1 MATYHNEKP
10 LSEIALVN
18 CFNKITA
25 NGIRTAEQLRQ
36 TEYYQEA
43 IEAIYNFVRD
53 AALKTKKSKDMLK
66 ASGLE
71 ADDVAVGFVLEYM
84 EKDGKIDAL
93 LKCRD
98 AGHSKWLCRCLAN
111 YLVDLIRHGRRKTK
125 DGDAEREKI
134 MAVADDQTLELLLSA
149 EMEADSVGVGC
160 EMIEFVLQN
169 VKFSSAEKLCGLLFL
184 DNSLCELMDVYNS
197 AESVKAFVEELV
209 SEAKAL
215 YGVNVLSDAE
225 ARDTIRM
232 LKNAA
237 DPEKA
242 ILLARHRAR
251 KKVLSVF
258 EKRCRSL
265 KLKKVS

>member
-1 MATYHNEKP
+1 MATYHNEKT

-71 ADDVAVGFVLEYM
+71 ADDVAGSFIIACM
-84 EKDGKIDAL
+84 EKDSKINGL

-98 AGHSKWLCRCLAN
+98 AGHSKWLGRCLAN
-111 YLVDLIRHGRRKTK
+111 YLFDLIRHGRRKTTK
-125 DGDAEREKI
+125 DGDAEKI
-134 MAVADDQTLELLLSA
+134 VTAIDDQTLELVSA
-149 EMEADSVGVGC
+149 EMEADPVGC

-169 VKFSSAEKLCGLLFL
+169 VNFSPAEKLCGLLFL
-184 DNSLCELMDVYNS
+184 DNSFGELMAMYNS
-197 AESVKAFVEELV
+197 AQSVEAFVEELV
-209 SEAKAL
+209 SEAKTI
-215 YGVNVLSDAE
+215 YGINVSDAE
-225 ARDTIRM
+225 ERGVVRM

-237 DPEKA
+237 DPGKA

-251 KKVLSVF
+251 KKVLSAF

>member
-71 ADDVAVGFVLEYM
+71 ADDVAGSFIIACM
-84 EKDGKIDAL
+84 EKDGKINGL

-98 AGHSKWLCRCLAN
+98 AGHSKWLWRCLAN
-111 YLVDLIRHGRRKTK
+111 YLVDLTRHGRRKTTK
-125 DGDAEREKI
+125 DGDAEKI
-134 MAVADDQTLELLLSA
+134 VTAIDDQTLELLSG
-149 EMEADSVGVGC
+149 EMEADPVGC

-169 VKFSSAEKLCGLLFL
+169 VNFSPAEKLCGLLFL
-184 DNSLCELMDVYNS
+184 DNSFGELMAMYNS
-197 AESVKAFVEELV
+197 AQSVEAFVEELV
-209 SEAKAL
+209 SEAKTI
-215 YGVNVLSDAE
+215 YGINVSDAE
-225 ARDTIRM
+225 ERDAVRM

-237 DPEKA
+237 DPRKA
-242 ILLARHRAR
+242 ILLARYRAR
-251 KKVLSVF
+251 KKILNVF
-258 EKRCRSL
+258 EKRRSL

>member
-84 EKDGKIDAL
+84 EKDSKIDGL

-98 AGHSKWLCRCLAN
+98 AGHSKWLWRCLAN
-111 YLVDLIRHGRRKTK
+111 YLVDLTRHGTRKTK
-125 DGDAEREKI
+125 DAEKI
-134 MAVADDQTLELLLSA
+134 VTAIDDQTLELVSA
-149 EMEADSVGVGC
+149 EMESNPVGC

-169 VKFSSAEKLCGLLFL
+169 VNFSPAEKLCGLLFL
-184 DNSLCELMDVYNS
+184 DNSFGELMAVYNNS
-197 AESVKAFVEELV
+197 AQSVEAFVEELV
-209 SEAKAL
+209 CEAKAI
-215 YGVNVLSDAE
+215 YGINVSDAE
-225 ARDTIRM
+225 ERDVVRM

-237 DPEKA
+237 DPGKA

-251 KKVLSVF
+251 KKVLNVF
-258 EKRCRSL
+258 EKRRSL
-265 KLKKVS
+265 KLKKAS

>member
-1 MATYHNEKP
+1 MATYHNEKT

-71 ADDVAVGFVLEYM
+71 ADDVAVGFVLECM
-84 EKDGKIDAL
+84 EKDGKIDGL

-98 AGHSKWLCRCLAN
+98 AGHSKWLGRCLAN
-111 YLVDLIRHGRRKTK
+111 YLFDLIRHGRRKTTK
-125 DGDAEREKI
+125 DGDAEKI
-134 MAVADDQTLELLLSA
+134 VTAIDDQTLELLSG
-149 EMEADSVGVGC
+149 EMEADPVGC
-160 EMIEFVLQN
+160 EMIEFVLEN
-169 VKFSSAEKLCGLLFL
+169 VTLSPAEKVMALFL
-184 DNSLCELMDVYNS
+184 DNSLCELMAVYN
-197 AESVKAFVEELV
+197 AQSVEAFVEELV
-209 SEAKAL
+209 SEAKTI
-215 YGVNVLSDAE
+215 YGINVSDAE
-225 ARDTIRM
+225 ERDAVRM

-237 DPEKA
+237 DPRKA
-242 ILLARHRAR
+242 ILLARYRAR
-251 KKVLSVF
+251 KKILNVF
-258 EKRCRSL
+258 EKRRSL

>member
-71 ADDVAVGFVLEYM
+71 ADDVAVGFVLECM
-84 EKDGKIDAL
+84 EKDGKIDGL

-98 AGHSKWLCRCLAN
+98 AGHSKWLGRCLAN
-111 YLVDLIRHGRRKTK
+111 YLFDLIRHGRRKTTK
-125 DGDAEREKI
+125 DGDAEKI
-134 MAVADDQTLELLLSA
+134 VTAIDDQTLELLSG
-149 EMEADSVGVGC
+149 EMEADPVGC
-160 EMIEFVLQN
+160 EMIEFMLEN
-169 VKFSSAEKLCGLLFL
+169 VTLSPAEKLMGLFL
-184 DNSLCELMDVYNS
+184 DNSLCELMVVYNNS
-197 AESVKAFVEELV
+197 TQSMEAFVEELV
-209 SEAKAL
+209 CEAKAI
-215 YGVNVLSDAE
+215 YGINVSDAE
-225 ARDTIRM
+225 ERDAVRM

-237 DPEKA
+237 DPRKA
-242 ILLARHRAR
+242 ILLARYRAR
-251 KKVLSVF
+251 KKILSVF
-258 EKRCRSL
+258 EKRRSL
-265 KLKKVS
+265 KLKKAF

>member
-1 MATYHNEKP
+1 MATYHNEKT

-71 ADDVAVGFVLEYM
+71 ADDVAVGFVLECM
-84 EKDGKIDAL
+84 EKDGKIDGL

-98 AGHSKWLCRCLAN
+98 AGHSKWLGRCLAN
-111 YLVDLIRHGRRKTK
+111 YLFDLIRHGRRKTTK
-125 DGDAEREKI
+125 DGDAEKI
-134 MAVADDQTLELLLSA
+134 VTAIDDQTLELVSA
-149 EMEADSVGVGC
+149 EMEADPVGC
-160 EMIEFVLQN
+160 EMIEFMLEN
-169 VKFSSAEKLCGLLFL
+169 VTLSPAEKLMGLFL
-184 DNSLCELMDVYNS
+184 DNSLCELMVVYNNS
-197 AESVKAFVEELV
+197 TQSVEAFVEELV
-209 SEAKAL
+209 CEAKAI
-215 YGVNVLSDAE
+215 YGINVSDAE
-225 ARDTIRM
+225 ERDAVRM

-237 DPEKA
+237 DPRKA
-242 ILLARHRAR
+242 ILLARYRAR
-251 KKVLSVF
+251 KKILNVF
-258 EKRCRSL
+258 EKRRSL
-265 KLKKVS
+265 KLKKAS

>member
-1 MATYHNEKP
+1 MATYHNEKT
-10 LSEIALVN
+10 LFEIALVN

-98 AGHSKWLCRCLAN
+98 AGHSKWLWRCLAN

-125 DGDAEREKI
+125 DGDAEKI
-134 MAVADDQTLELLLSA
+134 VTAIDDQTLELVSA
-149 EMEADSVGVGC
+149 EMEADPVGC

-169 VKFSSAEKLCGLLFL
+169 VNFSPAEKLCGLLFL
-184 DNSLCELMDVYNS
+184 DNSFGELMAMYNS
-197 AESVKAFVEELV
+197 AQSVEAFVEELV
-209 SEAKAL
+209 SEAKTI
-215 YGVNVLSDAE
+215 YGINVSDAE
-225 ARDTIRM
+225 ERDAVRM

-237 DPEKA
+237 DPRKA
-242 ILLARHRAR
+242 ILLARYRAR
-251 KKVLSVF
+251 KKILNVF
-258 EKRCRSL
+258 EKRRSL

>member
-1 MATYHNEKP
+1 MATYHNEKT

-71 ADDVAVGFVLEYM
+71 ADDVAGSFIIACM
-84 EKDGKIDAL
+84 EKDGKINGL
-93 LKCRD
+93 LNCRGKYS
-98 AGHSKWLCRCLAN
+98 AYLCRCLAN
-111 YLVDLIRHGRRKTK
+111 YIIDLSRHGTRKTK
-125 DGDAEREKI
+125 DGDAEKI
-134 MAVADDQTLELLLSA
+134 VTAIDDQTLELVSA
-149 EMEADSVGVGC
+149 EMEADPVGC

-169 VKFSSAEKLCGLLFL
+169 VNFSPAEKLCGLLFL
-184 DNSLCELMDVYNS
+184 DNSFGELMAMYNS
-197 AESVKAFVEELV
+197 AQSVEAFVEELV
-209 SEAKAL
+209 SEAKTI
-215 YGVNVLSDAE
+215 YGINVSDAE
-225 ARDTIRM
+225 ERGVVRM

-237 DPEKA
+237 DPRKA

-251 KKVLSVF
+251 KKVLNVF
-258 EKRCRSL
+258 EKRRSL

>member
-71 ADDVAVGFVLEYM
+71 ADDVAGSFIIACM
-84 EKDGKIDAL
+84 EKDGKINGRL
-93 LKCRD
+93 NCRGKYS
-98 AGHSKWLCRCLAN
+98 AYLCRCLAN
-111 YLVDLIRHGRRKTK
+111 YIIDLSRHGTRKTK

-134 MAVADDQTLELLLSA
+134 VTAIDDQTLELVSA
-149 EMEADSVGVGC
+149 EMEADPVGC

-169 VKFSSAEKLCGLLFL
+169 VNFSPAEKLCGLLFL
-184 DNSLCELMDVYNS
+184 DNSLGELMAVYNNS
-197 AESVKAFVEELV
+197 AQSVEAFVEELV
-209 SEAKAL
+209 CEAKAI
-215 YGVNVLSDAE
+215 YGINVSDAE
-225 ARDTIRM
+225 ERGVVRM

-237 DPEKA
+237 DPGKA
-242 ILLARHRAR
+242 ILLARYRAR
-251 KKVLSVF
+251 KKVLHVF
-258 EKRCRSL
+258 EKRRSL

>member
-1 MATYHNEKP
+1 MATYHNEKT

-71 ADDVAVGFVLEYM
+71 ADDVAVGFVLECM
-84 EKDGKIDAL
+84 EKDGKIDGL

-98 AGHSKWLCRCLAN
+98 AGHSKWLGRCLAN
-111 YLVDLIRHGRRKTK
+111 YLFDLIRHGRRKTK
-125 DGDAEREKI
+125 DGDAGKI
-134 MAVADDQTLELLLSA
+134 VTAIDDQTLELLSA
-149 EMEADSVGVGC
+149 EMEADPVGC
-160 EMIEFVLQN
+160 EMIEFMLEN
-169 VKFSSAEKLCGLLFL
+169 VTLSPAEKLMGLFL
-184 DNSLCELMDVYNS
+184 DNSLCELMAVHNS
-197 AESVKAFVEELV
+197 TQSVEAFVEELV
-209 SEAKAL
+209 CEAKAI
-215 YGVNVLSDAE
+215 YGINVSDAE
-225 ARDTIRM
+225 ERDAVRM

-237 DPEKA
+237 DPRKA
-242 ILLARHRAR
+242 ILLARYRAR
-251 KKVLSVF
+251 KKILNVF
-258 EKRCRSL
+258 EKRRSL
-265 KLKKVS
+265 KLKKAF

>member
-71 ADDVAVGFVLEYM
+71 ADDVAVGFVLECM

-98 AGHSKWLCRCLAN
+98 AGHSKWLWRCLAN

-125 DGDAEREKI
+125 DGAI
-134 MAVADDQTLELLLSA
+134 DDQTLELLSG
-149 EMEADSVGVGC
+149 EMEADPVGC
-160 EMIEFVLQN
+160 EMIEFMLEN
-169 VKFSSAEKLCGLLFL
+169 VMLSPAEKVMALFL
-184 DNSLCELMDVYNS
+184 DNSLCELMVVYNNS
-197 AESVKAFVEELV
+197 TQSVEAFVEELV
-209 SEAKAL
+209 CEAKTI
-215 YGVNVLSDAE
+215 YGINVSDAE
-225 ARDTIRM
+225 ERDVIRM

-237 DPEKA
+237 DPRKA
-242 ILLARHRAR
+242 ILLARYRAR
-251 KKVLSVF
+251 KKILNVF
-258 EKRCRSL
+258 EKRRSL

>member
-1 MATYHNEKP
+1 MATYHNEKT

-71 ADDVAVGFVLEYM
+71 ADDVAVGFVLECM
-84 EKDGKIDAL
+84 EKDGKINGL
-93 LKCRD
+93 LNCRGKYS
-98 AGHSKWLCRCLAN
+98 AYLCRCLAN
-111 YLVDLIRHGRRKTK
+111 YIIDLSRHGTRKTK

-134 MAVADDQTLELLLSA
+134 VTAIDDQTLELVSA
-149 EMEADSVGVGC
+149 EMEADPVGC

-169 VKFSSAEKLCGLLFL
+169 VNFSPAEKLCGLLFL
-184 DNSLCELMDVYNS
+184 DNSLGELMAVYNNS
-197 AESVKAFVEELV
+197 AQSVEAFVEELV
-209 SEAKAL
+209 CEAKAI
-215 YGVNVLSDAE
+215 YGINVSDAE
-225 ARDTIRM
+225 ERGVVRM

-237 DPEKA
+237 DPGKA
-242 ILLARHRAR
+242 ILLARYRAR
-251 KKVLSVF
+251 KKVLHVF
-258 EKRCRSL
+258 EKRRSL

>member
-1 MATYHNEKP
+1 MATTYHNEKT

-71 ADDVAVGFVLEYM
+71 ADDVAGSFIIACM
-84 EKDGKIDAL
+84 EKDGKINGL
-93 LKCRD
+93 LNCRGKYS
-98 AGHSKWLCRCLAN
+98 AYLCRCLAN
-111 YLVDLIRHGRRKTK
+111 YIIDLSRHGTRKTK
-125 DGDAEREKI
+125 DADAEKI
-134 MAVADDQTLELLLSA
+134 VTAIDDQTLELVSA
-149 EMEADSVGVGC
+149 EMEADPVGC

-169 VKFSSAEKLCGLLFL
+169 VNFSPAEKLCGLLFL
-184 DNSLCELMDVYNS
+184 DNSFGELMAMYNS
-197 AESVKAFVEELV
+197 AQSVEAFVEELV
-209 SEAKAL
+209 SEAKTI
-215 YGVNVLSDAE
+215 YGINVSDAE
-225 ARDTIRM
+225 ERDAVRM

-237 DPEKA
+237 DPRKA
-242 ILLARHRAR
+242 ILLARYRAR
-251 KKVLSVF
+251 KKILNVF
-258 EKRCRSL
+258 EKRRSL

>member
-1 MATYHNEKP
+1 MATYHNEKT

-71 ADDVAVGFVLEYM
+71 ADDVAVGFVLECM
-84 EKDGKIDAL
+84 EKDGKIDGL

-98 AGHSKWLCRCLAN
+98 AGHSKWLGRCLAN
-111 YLVDLIRHGRRKTK
+111 YLFDLIRHGRRKTTK
-125 DGDAEREKI
+125 DGDAEKI
-134 MAVADDQTLELLLSA
+134 VTAIDDQTLELLSG
-149 EMEADSVGVGC
+149 EMEADPVGC
-160 EMIEFVLQN
+160 EMIEFVLEN
-169 VKFSSAEKLCGLLFL
+169 VTLSPAEKVMALFL
-184 DNSLCELMDVYNS
+184 DNSLCELMAVYN
-197 AESVKAFVEELV
+197 AQSVEAFVEELV
-209 SEAKAL
+209 SEAKTI
-215 YGVNVLSDAE
+215 YGINVSDAE
-225 ARDTIRM
+225 ERGVVRM

-237 DPEKA
+237 DPGKA

-251 KKVLSVF
+251 KKVLNVF
-258 EKRCRSL
+258 EKRRSL
-265 KLKKVS
+265 KLKKAS

>member
-1 MATYHNEKP
+1 MATYHNEKT

-84 EKDGKIDAL
+84 EKDSKIDGL

-98 AGHSKWLCRCLAN
+98 AGHSKWLWRCLAN
-111 YLVDLIRHGRRKTK
+111 YLVDLTRHGTRKTK
-125 DGDAEREKI
+125 DAEKI
-134 MAVADDQTLELLLSA
+134 VMAIDDQTLELLSG
-149 EMEADSVGVGC
+149 EMEADPVGC
-160 EMIEFVLQN
+160 EMIEFMLEN
-169 VKFSSAEKLCGLLFL
+169 VTLSPAEKLMGLFL
-184 DNSLCELMDVYNS
+184 DNSLCELMAVHNS
-197 AESVKAFVEELV
+197 AQSVEAFVEELV
-209 SEAKAL
+209 CEAKAI
-215 YGVNVLSDAE
+215 YGINVSDAE
-225 ARDTIRM
+225 ERDVVRM

-237 DPEKA
+237 DPGKA

-251 KKVLSVF
+251 KKVLNVF
-258 EKRCRSL
+258 EKRRSL

>member
-1 MATYHNEKP
+1 MATYHNEKT

-84 EKDGKIDAL
+84 EKDSKIDGL

-98 AGHSKWLCRCLAN
+98 AGHSKWLGRCLAN
-111 YLVDLIRHGRRKTK
+111 YLFDLIRHGRRKTTK
-125 DGDAEREKI
+125 DGDVEKI
-134 MAVADDQTLELLLSA
+134 VTAIDDQTLELLSG
-149 EMEADSVGVGC
+149 EMEAGPVGC

-169 VKFSSAEKLCGLLFL
+169 VNFSPAEKLCGLLFL
-184 DNSLCELMDVYNS
+184 DNSFGELMAVHNS
-197 AESVKAFVEELV
+197 AQSVEAFVEELV
-209 SEAKAL
+209 CEAKAI
-215 YGVNVLSDAE
+215 YGINVSDAE
-225 ARDTIRM
+225 ERGVVRM

-237 DPEKA
+237 DPGKA

-251 KKVLSVF
+251 KKVLSAF

>member
-71 ADDVAVGFVLEYM
+71 ADDVAVGFVLECM
-84 EKDGKIDAL
+84 EKDGKINGL
-93 LKCRD
+93 LNCRGKYS
-98 AGHSKWLCRCLAN
+98 AYLCRCLAN
-111 YLVDLIRHGRRKTK
+111 YIIDLSRHGRRK
-125 DGDAEREKI
+125 DGDVEKI
-134 MAVADDQTLELLLSA
+134 VTAIDDQTLELLSG
-149 EMEADSVGVGC
+149 EMEADPVGC
-160 EMIEFVLQN
+160 EMIEFMLEN
-169 VKFSSAEKLCGLLFL
+169 VTLSPAEKLMGLFL
-184 DNSLCELMDVYNS
+184 DNSLCELMAVHNS
-197 AESVKAFVEELV
+197 AQSVEAFVEELV
-209 SEAKAL
+209 CEAKAI
-215 YGVNVLSDAE
+215 YGINVSDAE
-225 ARDTIRM
+225 ERDAVRM

-237 DPEKA
+237 DPRKA
-242 ILLARHRAR
+242 ILLARYRAR
-251 KKVLSVF
+251 KKILNVF
-258 EKRCRSL
+258 EKRRSL
-265 KLKKVS
+265 KLKKAS

>member
-1 MATYHNEKP
+1 MATYHNEKT

-25 NGIRTAEQLRQ
+25 NGIRTAEQLRK

-71 ADDVAVGFVLEYM
+71 ADDVAGSFIIACM
-84 EKDGKIDAL
+84 EKDGKINGL

-98 AGHSKWLCRCLAN
+98 AGHSKWLWRCLAN
-111 YLVDLIRHGRRKTK
+111 YLVDLTRHGRRKTTK
-125 DGDAEREKI
+125 DGDAEKI
-134 MAVADDQTLELLLSA
+134 VTAIDDQTLELLSG
-149 EMEADSVGVGC
+149 EMEADPVGC
-160 EMIEFVLQN
+160 EMIEFVLEN
-169 VKFSSAEKLCGLLFL
+169 VTLSPAEKVMALFL
-184 DNSLCELMDVYNS
+184 DNSLCELMAVYN
-197 AESVKAFVEELV
+197 AQSVEAFVEELV
-209 SEAKAL
+209 SEAKTI
-215 YGVNVLSDAE
+215 YGINVSDAE
-225 ARDTIRM
+225 ERGVVRM

-237 DPEKA
+237 DPGKA

-251 KKVLSVF
+251 KKILNVF
-258 EKRCRSL
+258 EKRRSL

>member
-1 MATYHNEKP
+1 MATYHNEKT

-71 ADDVAVGFVLEYM
+71 ADDVAGSFIIACM
-84 EKDGKIDAL
+84 EKDGKINGL
-93 LKCRD
+93 LNCRGKYS
-98 AGHSKWLCRCLAN
+98 AYLCRCLAN
-111 YLVDLIRHGRRKTK
+111 YIIDLSRHGTRKTK
-125 DGDAEREKI
+125 GGDVEKI
-134 MAVADDQTLELLLSA
+134 VTAIDDQTLELVSA
-149 EMEADSVGVGC
+149 EMEADPVGC

-169 VKFSSAEKLCGLLFL
+169 VNFSPAEKLCGLLFL
-184 DNSLCELMDVYNS
+184 DNSFGELMAVHNS
-197 AESVKAFVEELV
+197 AQSVEAFVEELV
-209 SEAKAL
+209 CEAKAI
-215 YGVNVLSDAE
+215 YGINVSDAE
-225 ARDTIRM
+225 ERGVVRM

-237 DPEKA
+237 DPGKA

-251 KKVLSVF
+251 KKVLNVF
-258 EKRCRSL
+258 EKRCSL
-265 KLKKVS
+265 KLKKAS

>member
-1 MATYHNEKP
+1 MATYHNEKT

-84 EKDGKIDAL
+84 EKDSKIDGL

-98 AGHSKWLCRCLAN
+98 AGHSKWLWRCLAN
-111 YLVDLIRHGRRKTK
+111 YLVDLTRHGTRKTK
-125 DGDAEREKI
+125 DAEKI
-134 MAVADDQTLELLLSA
+134 VTAIDDQTLELVSA
-149 EMEADSVGVGC
+149 EMESNPVGC

-169 VKFSSAEKLCGLLFL
+169 VNFSPAEKLCGLLFL
-184 DNSLCELMDVYNS
+184 DNSFGELMAVYNNS
-197 AESVKAFVEELV
+197 AQSVEAFVEELV
-209 SEAKAL
+209 CEAKAI
-215 YGVNVLSDAE
+215 YGINVSDAE
-225 ARDTIRM
+225 ERDAVRM

-237 DPEKA
+237 DPRKA
-242 ILLARHRAR
+242 ILLARYRAR
-251 KKVLSVF
+251 KKILNVF
-258 EKRCRSL
+258 EKRRSL

>member
-1 MATYHNEKP
+1 MATYHNEKT

-71 ADDVAVGFVLEYM
+71 ADDVAVGFVLECM
-84 EKDGKIDAL
+84 EKDGKIDGL

-98 AGHSKWLCRCLAN
+98 AGHSKWLWRCLAN
-111 YLVDLIRHGRRKTK
+111 YLFDLIRHGRRKTTK
-125 DGDAEREKI
+125 DGDAEKI
-134 MAVADDQTLELLLSA
+134 VTAIDDQTLELLSG
-149 EMEADSVGVGC
+149 EMEADPVGC
-160 EMIEFVLQN
+160 EMIEFVLEN
-169 VKFSSAEKLCGLLFL
+169 VTLSPAEKVMALFL
-184 DNSLCELMDVYNS
+184 DNSLCELMAVYN
-197 AESVKAFVEELV
+197 AQSVEAFVEELV
-209 SEAKAL
+209 SEAKTI
-215 YGVNVLSDAE
+215 YGINVSDAE
-225 ARDTIRM
+225 ERGVVRM

-237 DPEKA
+237 DPGKA

-251 KKVLSVF
+251 KKVLNVF
-258 EKRCRSL
+258 EKRRSL
-265 KLKKVS
+265 KLKKAF

>member
-1 MATYHNEKP
+1 MATYHNEKT

-71 ADDVAVGFVLEYM
+71 ADDVAVGFVLECM
-84 EKDGKIDAL
+84 EKDGKIDGL

-98 AGHSKWLCRCLAN
+98 AGHSKWLGRCLAN

-125 DGDAEREKI
+125 DADAEKI
-134 MAVADDQTLELLLSA
+134 VTAIDDQTLELLSG
-149 EMEADSVGVGC
+149 EMEAGPVGC

-169 VKFSSAEKLCGLLFL
+169 VNFSPAEKLCGLLFL
-184 DNSLCELMDVYNS
+184 DNSFGELMAVHNS
-197 AESVKAFVEELV
+197 AQSVEAFVEELV
-209 SEAKAL
+209 SEAKAI
-215 YGVNVLSDAE
+215 YGINVSDAE
-225 ARDTIRM
+225 ERGVVRM

-237 DPEKA
+237 DPRKA

-251 KKVLSVF
+251 KKGLNVF
-258 EKRCRSL
+258 EKRRSL

>member
-10 LSEIALVN
+10 LSEITLVN

-53 AALKTKKSKDMLK
+53 AAIKTKKSKDMLK

-84 EKDGKIDAL
+84 EKDGKIDGL

-98 AGHSKWLCRCLAN
+98 AGHSKWLWRCMAN
-111 YLVDLIRHGRRKTK
+111 YLVDLGRHGTRKTK
-125 DGDAEREKI
+125 DGDAEKI
-134 MAVADDQTLELLLSA
+134 VTAIDDQTLELLSG
-149 EMEADSVGVGC
+149 EMEAGPVGC
-160 EMIEFVLQN
+160 EMIEFVLEN
-169 VKFSSAEKLCGLLFL
+169 VTLSPAEKLMGLFL
-184 DNSLCELMDVYNS
+184 DNSLGELMAVYNS
-197 AESVKAFVEELV
+197 TQSVEAFVEELV
-209 SEAKAL
+209 CEAKAI
-215 YGVNVLSDAE
+215 YGINVSDAE
-225 ARDTIRM
+225 ERGVVRM

-237 DPEKA
+237 DPGKA

>member
-71 ADDVAVGFVLEYM
+71 ADDVAVGFVLECM
-84 EKDGKIDAL
+84 EKDGKIDGL

-98 AGHSKWLCRCLAN
+98 AGHSKWLWRCLAN
-111 YLVDLIRHGRRKTK
+111 YLFDLIRHGRRKTTK
-125 DGDAEREKI
+125 DGDAEKI
-134 MAVADDQTLELLLSA
+134 VTAIDDQTLELLSG
-149 EMEADSVGVGC
+149 EMEAGPVGC
-160 EMIEFVLQN
+160 EMIEFMLEN
-169 VKFSSAEKLCGLLFL
+169 VTLSPAEKLMGLFL
-184 DNSLCELMDVYNS
+184 DNSLCELMAVHNS
-197 AESVKAFVEELV
+197 AQSVEAFVEELV
-209 SEAKAL
+209 CEAKAI
-215 YGVNVLSDAE
+215 YGINVSDAE
-225 ARDTIRM
+225 ERDVIRM

-237 DPEKA
+237 DPGKA
-242 ILLARHRAR
+242 IRLARYRAR
-251 KKVLSVF
+251 KKILNVF
-258 EKRCRSL
+258 EKRRSL

>member
-71 ADDVAVGFVLEYM
+71 ADDVAGSFIIACM
-84 EKDGKIDAL
+84 EKDGKINGL
-93 LKCRD
+93 LNCRGKYS
-98 AGHSKWLCRCLAN
+98 AYLCRCLAN
-111 YLVDLIRHGRRKTK
+111 YIIDLSRHGRRK
-125 DGDAEREKI
+125 DGDAEKI
-134 MAVADDQTLELLLSA
+134 VTAIDDQTLELLSG
-149 EMEADSVGVGC
+149 EMEADPVGC
-160 EMIEFVLQN
+160 EMIEFMLEN
-169 VKFSSAEKLCGLLFL
+169 VTLSPAEKLMGLFL
-184 DNSLCELMDVYNS
+184 DNSLCELMVVYNNS
-197 AESVKAFVEELV
+197 TQSVEAFVEELV
-209 SEAKAL
+209 CEAKTI
-215 YGVNVLSDAE
+215 YGINVSDAE
-225 ARDTIRM
+225 ERDVIRM

-237 DPEKA
+237 DPRKA
-242 ILLARHRAR
+242 ILLARYRAR
-251 KKVLSVF
+251 KKILNVF
-258 EKRCRSL
+258 EKRRSL

>member
-1 MATYHNEKP
+1 MATYHNEKT

-71 ADDVAVGFVLEYM
+71 ADDVAGSFIIACM
-84 EKDGKIDAL
+84 EKDGKINGL
-93 LKCRD
+93 LNCRGKYS
-98 AGHSKWLCRCLAN
+98 AYLCRCLAN
-111 YLVDLIRHGRRKTK
+111 YIIDLSRHGTRKTK
-125 DGDAEREKI
+125 EGDVEREKI
-134 MAVADDQTLELLLSA
+134 VTAIDDQTLELVSA
-149 EMEADSVGVGC
+149 EMEADPVGC

-169 VKFSSAEKLCGLLFL
+169 VNFSPAEKLCGLLFL
-184 DNSLCELMDVYNS
+184 DNSFGELMAMYNS
-197 AESVKAFVEELV
+197 AQSVEAFVEELV
-209 SEAKAL
+209 SEAKTI
-215 YGVNVLSDAE
+215 YGINVSDAE
-225 ARDTIRM
+225 ERDAVRM

-237 DPEKA
+237 DPRKA
-242 ILLARHRAR
+242 ILLARYRAR
-251 KKVLSVF
+251 KKILNVF
-258 EKRCRSL
+258 EKRRSL

>member
-1 MATYHNEKP
+1 MATYHNEKT
-10 LSEIALVN
+10 LFEIALVN

-98 AGHSKWLCRCLAN
+98 AGHSKWLWRCLAN

-125 DGDAEREKI
+125 DGDVEKI
-134 MAVADDQTLELLLSA
+134 VTAIDDQTLELVSA
-149 EMEADSVGVGC
+149 EMEADPVGC

-169 VKFSSAEKLCGLLFL
+169 VNFSPAEKLCGLLFL
-184 DNSLCELMDVYNS
+184 DNSFGELMAMYNS
-197 AESVKAFVEELV
+197 AQSVEAFVEELV
-209 SEAKAL
+209 SEAKTI
-215 YGVNVLSDAE
+215 YGINVSDAE
-225 ARDTIRM
+225 ERDAVRM

-237 DPEKA
+237 DPRKA
-242 ILLARHRAR
+242 ILLARYRAR
-251 KKVLSVF
+251 KKILNVF
-258 EKRCRSL
+258 EKRRSL
-265 KLKKVS
+265 KLKKAS

>member
-98 AGHSKWLCRCLAN
+98 AGHSKWLWRCLAN

-125 DGDAEREKI
+125 DGNAEKI
-134 MAVADDQTLELLLSA
+134 VTAIDDQTLELLSG
-149 EMEADSVGVGC
+149 EMEADPVGC
-160 EMIEFVLQN
+160 EMIEFMLEN
-169 VKFSSAEKLCGLLFL
+169 VTLSPAEKLMGLFL
-184 DNSLCELMDVYNS
+184 DNSLCELMVVYNNS
-197 AESVKAFVEELV
+197 TQSVEAFVEELV
-209 SEAKAL
+209 CEAKTI
-215 YGVNVLSDAE
+215 YGINVSDAE
-225 ARDTIRM
+225 ERDVIRM

-237 DPEKA
+237 DPRKA
-242 ILLARHRAR
+242 ILLARYRAR
-251 KKVLSVF
+251 KKILNVF
-258 EKRCRSL
+258 EKRRSL

>member
-1 MATYHNEKP
+1 MATYHNEKT

-98 AGHSKWLCRCLAN
+98 AGHSKWLWRCLAN

-125 DGDAEREKI
+125 DGDAEKI
-134 MAVADDQTLELLLSA
+134 VTAIDDQTLELLSG
-149 EMEADSVGVGC
+149 EMEADPVGC
-160 EMIEFVLQN
+160 EIIEFMLEN
-169 VKFSSAEKLCGLLFL
+169 VTLSPAEKLMGLFL
-184 DNSLCELMDVYNS
+184 DNSLCELMAVHNS
-197 AESVKAFVEELV
+197 AQSVEAFVEELV
-209 SEAKAL
+209 CEAKAI
-215 YGVNVLSDAE
+215 YGINVSDAE
-225 ARDTIRM
+225 ERDAVRM

-237 DPEKA
+237 DPRKA
-242 ILLARHRAR
+242 ILLARYRAR
-251 KKVLSVF
+251 KKILNVF
-258 EKRCRSL
+258 EKRRSL

>member
-1 MATYHNEKP
+1 MATYHNEKT

-98 AGHSKWLCRCLAN
+98 AGHSKWLWRCLAN

-125 DGDAEREKI
+125 DVDAEKI
-134 MAVADDQTLELLLSA
+134 VTAIDDQTLELLSG
-149 EMEADSVGVGC
+149 EMEADPVGC
-160 EMIEFVLQN
+160 EMIEFMLEN
-169 VKFSSAEKLCGLLFL
+169 VTLSPAEKLMGLFL
-184 DNSLCELMDVYNS
+184 DNSLCELMAVHNS
-197 AESVKAFVEELV
+197 AQSVEAFVEELV
-209 SEAKAL
+209 CEAKAI
-215 YGVNVLSDAE
+215 YGINVSDAE
-225 ARDTIRM
+225 ERDAVRM

-237 DPEKA
+237 DPRKA
-242 ILLARHRAR
+242 ILLARYRAR
-251 KKVLSVF
+251 KKILNVF
-258 EKRCRSL
+258 EKRRSL

>member
-1 MATYHNEKP
+1 MATYHNKKT

-98 AGHSKWLCRCLAN
+98 AGHSKWLWRCLAN
-111 YLVDLIRHGRRKTK
+111 YLVDLIRHGRRKTTK
-125 DGDAEREKI
+125 DGNVEKI
-134 MAVADDQTLELLLSA
+134 VTAIDDQTLELVSA
-149 EMEADSVGVGC
+149 EMEADPVGC

-169 VKFSSAEKLCGLLFL
+169 VNFSPAEKLCGLLFL
-184 DNSLCELMDVYNS
+184 DNSFCELMAVYNR
-197 AESVKAFVEELV
+197 AQSVEAFVEELV
-209 SEAKAL
+209 CEVRAI
-215 YGVNVLSDAE
+215 YGINVSDAE
-225 ARDTIRM
+225 ERGVVRM

-237 DPEKA
+237 DPGKA

-251 KKVLSVF
+251 KKVLNVF
-258 EKRCRSL
+258 EKRRSL
-265 KLKKVS
+265 KLKKAS

>member
-98 AGHSKWLCRCLAN
+98 AGHSKWLWRCLAN

-125 DGDAEREKI
+125 DGNVEKI
-134 MAVADDQTLELLLSA
+134 VTAIDDQTLELVSA
-149 EMEADSVGVGC
+149 EMEADPVGC
-160 EMIEFVLQN
+160 EMIEFMLEN
-169 VKFSSAEKLCGLLFL
+169 VTLSPAEKVMALFL
-184 DNSLCELMDVYNS
+184 DNSLCELMAVHNS
-197 AESVKAFVEELV
+197 AQSVEAFVEELV
-209 SEAKAL
+209 CEAKAI
-215 YGVNVLSDAE
+215 YGINVSDAE
-225 ARDTIRM
+225 ERDAVRM

-237 DPEKA
+237 DPGKA

-258 EKRCRSL
+258 EKRRSL

>member
-1 MATYHNEKP
+1 MATYHNEKT

-84 EKDGKIDAL
+84 EKDSKIDGL

-98 AGHSKWLCRCLAN
+98 AGHSKWLWRCLAN
-111 YLVDLIRHGRRKTK
+111 YLVDLTRHGRRKTTK
-125 DGDAEREKI
+125 DGDAEKI
-134 MAVADDQTLELLLSA
+134 VTAIDDQTLELLSG
-149 EMEADSVGVGC
+149 EMEADPVGC
-160 EMIEFVLQN
+160 EMIEFVLEN
-169 VKFSSAEKLCGLLFL
+169 VTLSPAEKVMALFL
-184 DNSLCELMDVYNS
+184 DNSLCELMAVYN
-197 AESVKAFVEELV
+197 AQSVEAFVEELV
-209 SEAKAL
+209 SEAKTI
-215 YGVNVLSDAE
+215 YGINVSDAE
-225 ARDTIRM
+225 ERGVVRM

-237 DPEKA
+237 DPGKA

-251 KKVLSVF
+251 KKVLNVF
-258 EKRCRSL
+258 EKRRSL

>member
-1 MATYHNEKP
+1 MATYHNEKT

-71 ADDVAVGFVLEYM
+71 ADDVAVGFVLECM

-98 AGHSKWLCRCLAN
+98 AGHSKWLWRCLAN
-111 YLVDLIRHGRRKTK
+111 YLVDLIRHGTRKTK
-125 DGDAEREKI
+125 GGDVEKI
-134 MAVADDQTLELLLSA
+134 VTAIDDQTLELVSA
-149 EMEADSVGVGC
+149 EMEADPVGC

-169 VKFSSAEKLCGLLFL
+169 VNFSPAEKLCGLLFL
-184 DNSLCELMDVYNS
+184 DNSFGELMAMYNS
-197 AESVKAFVEELV
+197 AQSVEAFVEELV
-209 SEAKAL
+209 SEAKTI
-215 YGVNVLSDAE
+215 YGINVSDAE
-225 ARDTIRM
+225 ERDAVRM

-237 DPEKA
+237 DPRKA
-242 ILLARHRAR
+242 ILLARYRAR
-251 KKVLSVF
+251 KKILNVF
-258 EKRCRSL
+258 EKRRSL

>member
-1 MATYHNEKP
+1 MATYHNEKT

-71 ADDVAVGFVLEYM
+71 ADDVAVGFVLECM
-84 EKDGKIDAL
+84 EKDGKINGL
-93 LKCRD
+93 LNCRGKYS
-98 AGHSKWLCRCLAN
+98 AYLCRCLAN
-111 YLVDLIRHGRRKTK
+111 YIIDLSRHGRRK
-125 DGDAEREKI
+125 DGDAGKI
-134 MAVADDQTLELLLSA
+134 VTAIDDQTLELLLSG
-149 EMEADSVGVGC
+149 EMEADPVGC
-160 EMIEFVLQN
+160 EMIEFMLEN
-169 VKFSSAEKLCGLLFL
+169 VMLSPAEKLMGLFL
-184 DNSLCELMDVYNS
+184 DNSLCELMAVHNS
-197 AESVKAFVEELV
+197 TQSVEAFVEELV
-209 SEAKAL
+209 CEAKAI
-215 YGVNVLSDAE
+215 YGINVSDAE
-225 ARDTIRM
+225 ERDAVRM

-237 DPEKA
+237 DPRKA
-242 ILLARHRAR
+242 ILLARYRAR
-251 KKVLSVF
+251 KKILNVF
-258 EKRCRSL
+258 EKRRSL

>member
-98 AGHSKWLCRCLAN
+98 AGHSKWLWRCLAN
-111 YLVDLIRHGRRKTK
+111 YLVDLTRHGRRKTK
-125 DGDAEREKI
+125 DVDAEKI
-134 MAVADDQTLELLLSA
+134 VTAIDDQTLELLSG
-149 EMEADSVGVGC
+149 EMEADPVGC
-160 EMIEFVLQN
+160 EMIEFMLEN
-169 VKFSSAEKLCGLLFL
+169 VTLSPAEKLMGLFL
-184 DNSLCELMDVYNS
+184 DNSLCELMAVHNS
-197 AESVKAFVEELV
+197 AQSVEAFVEELV
-209 SEAKAL
+209 CEAKAI
-215 YGVNVLSDAE
+215 YGINVSDAE
-225 ARDTIRM
+225 ERDAVRM

-237 DPEKA
+237 DPRKA
-242 ILLARHRAR
+242 ILLARYRAR
-251 KKVLSVF
+251 KKILNVF
-258 EKRCRSL
+258 EKRRSL

>member
-1 MATYHNEKP
+1 MATYHNEKT

-84 EKDGKIDAL
+84 EKDSKIDGL

-98 AGHSKWLCRCLAN
+98 AGHSKWLWRCLAN
-111 YLVDLIRHGRRKTK
+111 YLVDLTRHGTRKTK
-125 DGDAEREKI
+125 DAEKI
-134 MAVADDQTLELLLSA
+134 VTAIDDQTLELVSA
-149 EMEADSVGVGC
+149 EMEANPVGC

-169 VKFSSAEKLCGLLFL
+169 VNFSPAEKLCGLLFL
-184 DNSLCELMDVYNS
+184 DNSFGELMAVYNNS
-197 AESVKAFVEELV
+197 AQSVEAFVEELV
-209 SEAKAL
+209 CEAKAI
-215 YGVNVLSDAE
+215 YGINVSDAE
-225 ARDTIRM
+225 ERDVVRM

-237 DPEKA
+237 DPGKA

-251 KKVLSVF
+251 KKILNVF
-258 EKRCRSL
+258 EKRRSL
-265 KLKKVS
+265 KLKKAF

>member
-71 ADDVAVGFVLEYM
+71 ADDVAVSFVLECM
-84 EKDGKIDAL
+84 EKDGKIDGL

-98 AGHSKWLCRCLAN
+98 AGHSKWLGRCLAN
-111 YLVDLIRHGRRKTK
+111 YLVDLIRHGRRKTTK
-125 DGDAEREKI
+125 DGDAEKI
-134 MAVADDQTLELLLSA
+134 VTAIDDQTLELVSA
-149 EMEADSVGVGC
+149 EMEADPVGC
-160 EMIEFVLQN
+160 EMIEFMLEN
-169 VKFSSAEKLCGLLFL
+169 VTLSPAEKLMGLFL
-184 DNSLCELMDVYNS
+184 DNSLCELMAVHNS
-197 AESVKAFVEELV
+197 AQSVEAFVEELV
-209 SEAKAL
+209 CEAKAI
-215 YGVNVLSDAE
+215 YGINVSDAE
-225 ARDTIRM
+225 ERDAVRM

-237 DPEKA
+237 DPRKA
-242 ILLARHRAR
+242 ILLARYRAR
-251 KKVLSVF
+251 KKILNVF
-258 EKRCRSL
+258 EKRRSL